1 MDETRSIR
9 GRRVTFERREPV
21 ESLRYSLDVFDE
33 AGNLLEAL
41 GRVADLPVAHAT
53 FEAAVARYPDKLI
66 HIRERAHVI
75 RRSDRP
81 RD

>member
-9 GRRVTFERREPV
+9 GRRVTFERR
-21 ESLRYSLDVFDE
+21 LRYSLDVSDE

-53 FEAAVARYPDKLI
+53 FEAAVAKYPDKLI